1 MTIRSAMRSPRSGFE
16 RPLNSIRR
24 LCGARSI
31 QLACSAALMLAAT
44 MPAAGKSGMGVSR
57 LTALSSSI
65 SLDVLLVGT
74 GNGERVGGNVLGDHR
89 SRRCPRAV
97 SNRHGC
103 DEDIVAAGVDILA
116 DRRPL
121 LDSSIV
127 VGGDSARADVRPLA
141 DGGIADVGQVRHLHP
156 RSE

>member
-74 GNGERVGGNVLGDHR
+74 GNGERVGGNVVGDDR

-103 DEDIVAAGVDILA
+103 DEDIIGSGVDVLPDRRTVLGAPIVVCGVRAGADVRILA
-116 DRRPL
+116 DR
-121 LDSSIV
+121 
-127 VGGDSARADVRPLA
+127 G
-141 DGGIADVGQVRHLHP
+141 
-156 RSE
+156 